1 MSIRMSMTVV
11 GYVQNCP
18 TQAYTRK
25 FQVLCNTHWSWIAN
39 QQCFDFVDF
48 LAANTLSCH
57 WHWLAMT
64 HMHLIGR
71 EKFQTCKTL
80 NFVTILIF
88 TYQIRCSMPIWP
100 SLSSVTSASL
110 QVDVSRF
117 TSRSGSKQYGR
128 ISPTGSNKETTDD
141 ASPSLTSAKNLKVL
155 NHFQYPKKNWIY
167 HFLPLCA
174 H

>member
-1 MSIRMSMTVV
+1 MFRTVLHKHTLENSRCCVIHTGVGLPTNNALILSISW
-11 GYVQNCP
+11 Q
-18 TQAYTRK
+18 Q
-25 FQVLCNTHWSWIAN
+25 THS
-39 QQCFDFVDF
+39 
-48 LAANTLSCH
+48 LAIGIG
-57 WHWLAMT
+57 WQWP

-141 ASPSLTSAKNLKVL
+141 ASPSLTSAKDLKVL